1 MKKTYREILKWG
13 DKHEEQIDEGTLRV
27 LKKKFEMSDA
37 DINNKMLTGDTE
49 VKLDKKVSLDE
60 KFINEFISISGE
72 ENVKYDDYSRA
83 EHSFGKFY
91 TDLMNLRKEQ
101 IKTPPD
107 LVIFPRN
114 DDEIEK
120 IISICKD
127 NNIALTPFAGHS
139 SVTRGVETPKGGV
152 SLDLT
157 KHINKV
163 IEVNEKNT
171 TVRVQT
177 GMYGPAFEDYLNNFG
192 DSYSCG
198 HFPQSFEYST
208 VGGWVAARS
217 AGQASTGYGKI
228 DDMILAMKI
237 ITPSG
242 IIQTKDYPSTAQ
254 AWDLNKIFI
263 GSEGTLGVITE
274 VTMKI
279 RKFRPQNTSYASF
292 IFKNFEFAVEAMR
305 TIMQSGIGKPH
316 LFRISD
322 PEETDISFKTMNFD
336 NTLADKFIKT
346 LGYKT
351 GERCLMFVAIEGDKD
366 YAKFVKA
373 KVKIIAKKFG
383 GFFLGGKPTK
393 KWLEQRY
400 SSAYLREPLMDI
412 GIMTDTIETAV
423 TWDNLTQLRNEVIKY
438 LKKRDK
444 TVVMIHISHVYEN
457 GANLYITFLSPMAK
471 ENEIDDY
478 VNYHKGLVDTIHK
491 NKGSL
496 SHHHGI
502 GRSLAP
508 WMMDEMGKEN
518 MALLQAV
525 KNHLDPKGIMN
536 PDGTLGLK

>member
-1 MKKTYREILKWG
+1 IC
-13 DKHEEQIDEGTLRV
+13 
-27 LKKKFEMSDA
+27 S
-37 DINNKMLTGDTE
+37 
-49 VKLDKKVSLDE
+49 
-60 KFINEFISISGE
+60 E
-72 ENVKYDDYSRA
+72 ENVKSDDYSRA
-83 EHSFGKFY
+83 AHSFGKFY
-91 TDLMNLRKEQ
+91 TDLLNLRKEQ

-114 DDEIEK
+114 DEEVEK
-120 IISICKD
+120 VIKICND
-127 NNIALTPFAGHS
+127 NNIAVTPFAGHS
-139 SVTRGVETPKGGV
+139 SVTRGVETPRGGV

-157 KHINKV
+157 KHFNKV
-163 IEVNEKNT
+163 IEVNEKNS

-177 GMYGPAFEDYLNNFG
+177 GIYGPAFEEYLNNYG

-228 DDMILAMKI
+228 DDMILAMKV

-254 AWDLNKIFI
+254 AWDLNKIFL

-279 RKFRPQNTSYASF
+279 RKFRPQNTSHASF
-292 IFKNFEFAVEAMR
+292 IFKNFELAIEAMR
-305 TIMQSGIGKPH
+305 TIMQSGVGKPH

-322 PEETDISFKTMNFD
+322 PEETDIAFKTKNFD
-336 NTLADKFIKT
+336 NTFADKFIKT
-346 LGYKT
+346 MGYKT
-351 GERCLMFVAIEGDKD
+351 DKRCLMFVAIEGDKD
-366 YAKFVKA
+366 YTKFVKS
-373 KVKIIAKKFG
+373 KVKSIAKKYS
-383 GFFLGGKPTK
+383 GFFLGRKPTK

-400 SSAYLREPLMDI
+400 SSAYMREPLMDI
-412 GIMTDTIETAV
+412 GIMTDTIETVV
-423 TWDNLTQLRNEVIKY
+423 TWDNIVQLRKEVIKY

-457 GANLYITFLSPMAK
+457 GANLYITFLSPMVK
-471 ENEIDDY
+471 GNELEDY
-478 VNYHKGLVDTIHK
+478 VNYHKGLVDTIQE
-491 NKGSL
+491 NNGAL

-508 WMMDEMGKEN
+508 WMLGEMGKEN

-536 PDGTLGLK
+536 PDGTLGLKK

>member
-1 MKKTYREILKWG
+1 MKNTYREILKWG
-13 DKHEEQIDEGTLRV
+13 DKHEEKIDAGTLSV
-27 LKKKFEMSDA
+27 LQKKFEMSDE
-37 DINNKMLTGDTE
+37 DVKQKRLMGDSE
-49 VKLDKKVSLDE
+49 VKLEKKISLDE
-60 KFINEFISISGE
+60 IFIKEFKSISGN
-72 ENVKYDDYSRA
+72 ENVMIDDYSRA
-83 EHSFGKFY
+83 AHSFGKFY
-91 TDLMNLRKEQ
+91 TDLLNLRNGQ

-107 LVIFPRN
+107 VVIYPRS
-114 DDEIEK
+114 DDEIQK
-120 IISICKD
+120 IIKICND
-127 NNIALTPFAGHS
+127 NNIAVTPFAGHS

-157 KHINKV
+157 KHFNKV
-163 IEVNEKNT
+163 IEVNEINSS
-171 TVRVQT
+171 VRVQT
-177 GMYGPAFEDYLNNFG
+177 GIYGPAFEDYLNNYG
-192 DSYSCG
+192 DKYSCG

-228 DDMILAMKI
+228 DDMVLAMKV

-242 IIQTKDYPSTAQ
+242 IIKTKDYPSTAQ

-263 GSEGTLGVITE
+263 GSEGTLGIITE
-274 VTMKI
+274 ITMKI
-279 RKFRPQNTSYASF
+279 RKFRPQNTSHSSF
-292 IFKNFEFAVEAMR
+292 IFKNFESAVEAMR
-305 TIMQSGIGKPH
+305 AIMQAGIGKPH

-322 PEETDISFKTMNFD
+322 PEESDIAFKTKNFD
-336 NTLADKFIKT
+336 NTFADKFIKT

-351 GERCLMFVAIEGDKD
+351 AKRCLMFVAVEGDKD
-366 YAKFVKA
+366 YAKFVKS
-373 KVKIIAKKFG
+373 KVKIIAKKYA

-423 TWDNLTQLRNEVIKY
+423 AWDKLFKVRNEVIKY
-438 LKKRDK
+438 LKKREK

-457 GANLYITFLSPMAK
+457 GANLYITFLSPMQ
-471 ENEIDDY
+471 EGNELEDY

-491 NKGSL
+491 YGGSL

-508 WMMDEMGKEN
+508 WMNSELGKDN
-518 MALLQAV
+518 MALLQAI

-536 PDGTLGLK
+536 PDGSLGLK